1 MKKTLKKKQKIKYK
15 NLLYK
20 QNYNQILKMIKTI
33 KKFKM
38 NNRIKTV
45 NKYNLINRI
54 KIKKFKMINKKN
66 FHKISIKNVLD
77 LRWI

>member
-20 QNYNQILKMIKTI
+20 QNYNQIFKMIKTI

-38 NNRIKTV
+38 INRIKTV

-54 KIKKFKMINKKN
+54 KIKKFKINKKN